1 MDLFCIGWTIA
12 FFILTGGLLKLCE
25 GLMGGNRK

>member
-1 MDLFCIGWTIA
+1 MDLIYLGLTVA

-25 GLMGGNRK
+25 GLMGGQQ

>member
-1 MDLFCIGWTIA
+1 MDLIFIGLTVA

-25 GLMGGNRK
+25 GLMGGKQ